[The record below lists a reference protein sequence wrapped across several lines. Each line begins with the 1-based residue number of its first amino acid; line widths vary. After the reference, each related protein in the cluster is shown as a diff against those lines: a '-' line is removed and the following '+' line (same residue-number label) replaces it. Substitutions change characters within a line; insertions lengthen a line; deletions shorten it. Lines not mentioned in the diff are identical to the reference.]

1 MNGKKRKFYKQIC
14 FILSFFCFFT
24 ITPVWANTED
34 SQNQV
39 TEMEETEHKT
49 VRVGWYEDSYHI
61 TDKNGDRSGYGY
73 EFEQAVSAYTG
84 ISDQI
89 KNIIEK
95 EPKSKP
101 KKRAKEVCHLPVICS
116 DSLLEGAFNLCMIH
130 KKDFYRHM
138 EDAHTV
144 SAKVPLQHIT
154 VETIQGCRDVKALL
168 SAVTK
173 CIYDVIIKSDI
184 QKKQLSLFDWKKLGI
199 RVPLEF

>member
-84 ISDQI
+84 W
-89 KNIIEK
+89 
-95 EPKSKP
+95 
-101 KKRAKEVCHLPVICS
+101 
-116 DSLLEGAFNLCMIH
+116 
-130 KKDFYRHM
+130 
-138 EDAHTV
+138 
-144 SAKVPLQHIT
+144 
-154 VETIQGCRDVKALL
+154 
-168 SAVTK
+168 
-173 CIYDVIIKSDI
+173 
-184 QKKQLSLFDWKKLGI
+184 DWC
-199 RVPLEF
+199 

>member
-1 MNGKKRKFYKQIC
+1 MCQSRGKNDASHISACKMYKKLRGILFMNGKKRKFYKQIC

-84 ISDQI
+84 W
-89 KNIIEK
+89 
-95 EPKSKP
+95 
-101 KKRAKEVCHLPVICS
+101 
-116 DSLLEGAFNLCMIH
+116 
-130 KKDFYRHM
+130 
-138 EDAHTV
+138 
-144 SAKVPLQHIT
+144 
-154 VETIQGCRDVKALL
+154 
-168 SAVTK
+168 
-173 CIYDVIIKSDI
+173 
-184 QKKQLSLFDWKKLGI
+184 DWC
-199 RVPLEF
+199 